1 MSERGNKL
9 MLNESKTGH
18 VMVGLF
24 VVVAAVAFGW
34 LLFSQQQGPDRYTII
49 AEFDTMGSINEAT
62 KVKLRGFTIGQVR
75 GVDFRPRPPSGEAY
89 FLVELG
95 IDRRYEVPQGTIAE
109 IRGSG
114 LVGEAFVHLDVT
126 EAGVLPLAKK
136 GARIKGRSDPGMKD
150 LMTKIKEAA
159 QKLGS
164 AGSSLANADLGN
176 NLARISS
183 NVSRIADDLG
193 RVSRSADSLLVGSR
207 HMMHG
212 MEPGLQRIVDGMDQ
226 SLSHL
231 SMTLSRTD
239 TLIAGT
245 SEDVRSSVHALRM
258 MVERMEKVLGRID
271 TLVQYKEQEIDET
284 LTNLHAASSAV
295 REITQHPWKLITGQG
310 VDDDDEASRWDDGDS
325 TRWADVDQD

>member
-1 MSERGNKL
+1 MSERESKV

-18 VMVGLF
+18 IMVGLF
-24 VVVAAVAFGW
+24 VVIAAVAFGW
-34 LLFSQQQGPDRYTII
+34 LLFSQQQGPDDYSII

-62 KVKLRGFTIGQVR
+62 KVKLRGFTIGQVKD
-75 GVDFRPRPPSGEAY
+75 VDFRPRPPDGEAY

-95 IDRRYEVPQGTIAE
+95 IDKRYEVPQGTIAE

-126 EAGVLPLAKK
+126 EAGVLPLPEA
-136 GARIKGRSDPGMKD
+136 GRIKGRSDPGMKD
-150 LMTKIKEAA
+150 LMTKIKDAA
-159 QKLGS
+159 QKLGG

-176 NLARISS
+176 RLGSIGK

-193 RVSRSADSLLVGSR
+193 RVTRSADSLLVVSR
-207 HMMHG
+207 HMLHG
-212 MEPGLQRIVDGMDQ
+212 MEPGLQRTVDGMDR
-226 SLSHL
+226 SLAHL
-231 SMTLSRTD
+231 AMTLSRTD

-245 SEDVRSSVHALRM
+245 SEDVSSSVRALRL
-258 MVERMEKVLGRID
+258 MVERMERVLQRVD

-310 VDDDDEASRWDDGDS
+310 AKDDSNRVGDS
-325 TRWADVDQD
+325 N

>member
-1 MSERGNKL
+1 MSERGNKV
-9 MLNESKTGH
+9 MLNESKAGH
-18 VMVGLF
+18 IMVGLF

-34 LLFSQQQGPDRYTII
+34 LLISQQQGPDHYSIV

-62 KVKLRGFTIGQVR
+62 KVKLRGFTIGQVK

-95 IDRRYEVPQGTIAE
+95 IDKRYEVPQGAIAE

-126 EAGVLPLAKK
+126 EAGVLPLEK
-136 GARIKGRSDPGMKD
+136 GDRIKGRSDPGMKD
-150 LMTKIKEAA
+150 LTAKIKDAA
-159 QKLGS
+159 LKLGG

-176 NLARISS
+176 RLGSISK

-193 RVSRSADSLLVGSR
+193 RLTRSADSLR
-207 HMMHG
+207 T
-212 MEPGLQRIVDGMDQ
+212 VDGMDR
-226 SLSHL
+226 SLAHL
-231 SMTLSRTD
+231 AMTLSRTD

-245 SEDVRSSVHALRM
+245 SEDVRGSVRALRL
-258 MVERMEKVLGRID
+258 MVERMDKVLQRVD

-284 LTNLHAASSAV
+284 LTNLHQASSAV
-295 REITQHPWKLITGQG
+295 REIAQHPWKLITGQG
-310 VDDDDEASRWDDGDS
+310 VEDDSNAVEDS
-325 TRWADVDQD
+325 NGPEDSN

>member
-1 MSERGNKL
+1 MSERGSKV
-9 MLNESKTGH
+9 MLNESKAGH
-18 VMVGLF
+18 IMVGLF

-34 LLFSQQQGPDRYTII
+34 LLLSQQQGPDHYSIV

-62 KVKLRGFTIGQVR
+62 KVKLRGFTIGQVK

-95 IDRRYEVPQGTIAE
+95 IDKRYEVPEGTIAE

-126 EAGVLPLAKK
+126 EAGVLPLAKNS
-136 GARIKGRSDPGMKD
+136 RIKGRSDPGMKD
-150 LMTKIKEAA
+150 LMAKIKEAA
-159 QKLGS
+159 QKLGG
-164 AGSSLANADLGN
+164 AGSSLANADLGTRLGN
-176 NLARISS
+176 ISQ

-193 RVSRSADSLLVGSR
+193 RVTRSADSLLVVSR
-207 HMMHG
+207 HMMNG
-212 MEPGLQRIVDGMDQ
+212 MEPGLQRTVDGMDR
-226 SLSHL
+226 SVAHL
-231 SMTLSRTD
+231 AMTLSRTD

-245 SEDVRSSVHALRM
+245 SEDVRSSVRALRL
-258 MVERMEKVLGRID
+258 MVERMEKVLERVD

-284 LTNLHAASSAV
+284 LTNLHQASSAV

-310 VDDDDEASRWDDGDS
+310 VKDS
-325 TRWADVDQD
+325 TGFEDSN

>member
-1 MSERGNKL
+1 

-18 VMVGLF
+18 VLVGLF
-24 VVVAAVAFGW
+24 VVVAVVAFGW
-34 LLFSQQQGPDRYTII
+34 LLLSQQQGPDHYSII

-75 GVDFRPRPPSGEAY
+75 DVDFRPRPPSGEAY

-95 IDRRYEVPQGTIAE
+95 IDKRYEVPKGTIAE

-126 EAGVLPLAKK
+126 DAGVEALAPKS
-136 GARIKGRSDPGMKD
+136 RIQGRSDPGMKD

-159 QKLGS
+159 QKLGA
-164 AGSSLANADLGN
+164 AGGALAQADLGSR
-176 NLARISS
+176 LASISG

-193 RVSRSADSLLVGSR
+193 RVTRSADSLLVVSR

-212 MEPGLQRIVDGMDQ
+212 MEPGLQRTVDGMDQ

-231 SMTLSRTD
+231 SMTLSRAD

-245 SEDVRSSVHALRM
+245 SEDVRVSVHALRL
-258 MVERMEKVLGRID
+258 MVERMDMVLARVD
-271 TLVQYKEQEIDET
+271 TLVQYKQQEIDET
-284 LTNLHAASSAV
+284 LTNLHTASSAV
-295 REITQHPWKLITGQG
+295 RDIAQHPWKLITGQG
-310 VDDDDEASRWDDGDS
+310 VEDDSN
-325 TRWADVDQD
+325 

>member
-1 MSERGNKL
+1 
-9 MLNESKTGH
+9 MLNESKAGH
-18 VMVGLF
+18 MLVGLF
-24 VVVAAVAFGW
+24 VVVAGVAFGW
-34 LLFSQQQGPDRYTII
+34 LLLSQQEGPDHYSII

-75 GVDFRPRPPSGEAY
+75 DVDFRPRPPRGEAY

-95 IDRRYEVPQGTIAE
+95 IDKRYEVPKGSIAE

-126 EAGVLPLAKK
+126 DAGVEALAPKS
-136 GARIKGRSDPGMKD
+136 RIQGRSDLGMKD

-159 QKLGS
+159 QKLGA
-164 AGSSLANADLGN
+164 AGGALAQADLGSR
-176 NLARISS
+176 LASISS
-183 NVSRIADDLG
+183 DVSRIADDLG
-193 RVSRSADSLLVGSR
+193 RVTRSADSLLVVSR

-212 MEPGLQRIVDGMDQ
+212 MEPGLQRTVDGMDQ

-245 SEDVRSSVHALRM
+245 SEDVRVSVLALRM
-258 MVERMEKVLGRID
+258 MVERMGKVLERVD
-271 TLVQYKEQEIDET
+271 TLVQYKQQEIDET
-284 LTNLHAASSAV
+284 LTNLHTASSAV
-295 REITQHPWKLITGQG
+295 RDITQHPWKLITGQG
-310 VDDDDEASRWDDGDS
+310 VKDDSN
-325 TRWADVDQD
+325 